1 MEKKEL
7 VELNAQAREMMRT
20 SDFEGIRTL
29 AKDKGIIDSVI
40 DDFILGKCLI
50 LDDSK
55 NEDINAE
62 DEPIVNV
69 IVPFYKSVEEKL
81 EQEQEELLK
90 NVKEEKQKAFIKEQL
105 KVIVNF
111 ILSDNDLKAKAFQ
124 NWKELQ
130 RCYKSMTD
138 KAREYAISGVAC
150 IYGDVILGWIKEY
163 YNTDDR
169 KEVENE
175 RKKEAIARKKAEEAA
190 KAKTEKKPRKP
201 RKTKA
206 EKEKEAKA
214 KAEEKAK
221 ADSEVNT
228 KQETNVEP
236 EVKTEGKTETSK
248 NETVNVESE
257 EGQLGFEL
265 DPSLV

>member
-1 MEKKEL
+1 MVKKEL
-7 VELNAQAREMMRT
+7 VELNAQAREMMRMG
-20 SDFEGIRTL
+20 DFEGIKTL
-29 AKDKGIIDSVI
+29 AKAKGIADSVI

-50 LDDSK
+50 LDNSK
-55 NEDINAE
+55 V
-62 DEPIVNV
+62 DEASTEEEPNV
-69 IVPFYKSVEEKL
+69 DVVVPFYKSIEEKL

-90 NVKEEKQKAFIKEQL
+90 NVKEEIQKAFIKEQL
-105 KVIVNF
+105 KVVVDF
-111 ILSDNDLKAKAFQ
+111 ILSNDDLKAKAFQ
-124 NWKELQ
+124 NWKELS

-138 KAREYAISGVAC
+138 KANDYAISGVAC
-150 IYGDVILGWIKEY
+150 ISGNVILGWIQEY
-163 YNTDDR
+163 YNLDDR

-214 KAEEKAK
+214 KSEAEEKAN
-221 ADSEVNT
+221 AA
-228 KQETNVEP
+228 P
-236 EVKTEGKTETSK
+236 EVKTEAKAEEPK
-248 NETVNVESE
+248 NKETVNVESE